1 MPMFDGAGFV
11 YVKIFMKFYNGD
23 ARRCRSGAGFPLFEN
38 TKYKKMILMKAAHTC
53 GKTLFHDVF
62 QTVVAV

>member
-1 MPMFDGAGFV
+1 MP
-11 YVKIFMKFYNGD
+11 
-23 ARRCRSGAGFPLFEN
+23 RRRRSGAGFPLFEN
-38 TKYKKMILMKAAHTC
+38 TKYKKMILMKAAYTC

>member
-1 MPMFDGAGFV
+1 MS
-11 YVKIFMKFYNGD
+11 
-23 ARRCRSGAGFPLFEN
+23 RRRRSGAGFPLFEN